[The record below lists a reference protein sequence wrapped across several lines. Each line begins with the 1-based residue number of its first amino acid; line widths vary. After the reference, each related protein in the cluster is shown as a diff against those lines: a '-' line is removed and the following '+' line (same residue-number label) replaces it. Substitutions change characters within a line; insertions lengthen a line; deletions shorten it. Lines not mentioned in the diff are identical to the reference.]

1 MKKSNP
7 AEMLKNRFNLIAE
20 KEANKKKELLNQTA
34 LIDYKEEDI
43 PLLNI
48 INEIS
53 DDVKIQELL
62 RKSSIK
68 FLNTISNSTLELGKL
83 FEEVAGELKKQGSPD
98 GIYIKWLE
106 SINMNRMTALRYRRR
121 YRLFQG
127 MKDIS
132 GQKTVSLFSSRVID
146 LIFKEN
152 VEETAIELLNDGATE
167 KDIKALLENKVVT
180 LPTQIETKLE
190 IVEITEKVNFIYNE
204 FNKKVNELSEE
215 EKIQVNNL
223 LSKIEKIFTNKK

>member
-20 KEANKKKELLNQTA
+20 KEANKKKELISQSTLV
-34 LIDYKEEDI
+34 DYNEEDI
-43 PLLNI
+43 PLLNM

-53 DDVKIQELL
+53 DNKEIQELL
-62 RKSSIK
+62 KKSSIK

-83 FEEVAGELKKQGSPD
+83 FEKVAGELKKQGSPD

-121 YRLFQG
+121 YQLFRG
-127 MKDIS
+127 MKDIN
-132 GQKTVSLFSSRVID
+132 GQKTVSLLSSRVID
-146 LIFKEN
+146 LIFKEK
-152 VEETAIELLNDGATE
+152 VEQTAIELLNDGANE
-167 KDIKALLENKVVT
+167 KDIKALLDNKVVT
-180 LPTQIETKLE
+180 LSTPIEPRLE
-190 IVEITEKVNFIYNE
+190 IFEIAERANFIFNE
-204 FNKKVNELSEE
+204 FNNKVNDLSEE

-223 LSKIEKIFTNKK
+223 LSKIEKIFTSKK

>member
-132 GQKTVSLFSSRVID
+132 GQKTVSLLSSRVID

-180 LPTQIETKLE
+180 LPTQTETKLE

>member
-132 GQKTVSLFSSRVID
+132 GQKTVSLLSSRVID

-223 LSKIEKIFTNKK
+223 LSKIEKIFTNKR

>member
-7 AEMLKNRFNLIAE
+7 AEMLKNRFNQIAE

-132 GQKTVSLFSSRVID
+132 GQKTVSLLSSRVID

-180 LPTQIETKLE
+180 LPTQTETKLE

>member
-7 AEMLKNRFNLIAE
+7 AEMLKNRFNQIAE

-53 DDVKIQELL
+53 DDIKIQELL

-132 GQKTVSLFSSRVID
+132 GQKTVSLLSSRVID

-223 LSKIEKIFTNKK
+223 LSKIEKIFKK

>member
-132 GQKTVSLFSSRVID
+132 GQKTVSLLSSRVID

-180 LPTQIETKLE
+180 LPTQTETKLE

-223 LSKIEKIFTNKK
+223 LSKIEKIFKK

>member
-1 MKKSNP
+1 MKESNP

-20 KEANKKKELLNQTA
+20 KEANKKKELISQSTLV
-34 LIDYKEEDI
+34 DYNEEDI
-43 PLLNI
+43 PLLNM

-53 DDVKIQELL
+53 DNKEIQELL
-62 RKSSIK
+62 KKSSIK

-121 YRLFQG
+121 YQLFRG
-127 MKDIS
+127 MKDIN
-132 GQKTVSLFSSRVID
+132 GQKTVSLLSSRVID
-146 LIFKEN
+146 LIFKEK
-152 VEETAIELLNDGATE
+152 VEQTAIELLNDGANE
-167 KDIKALLENKVVT
+167 KDIKALLDNKVVT
-180 LPTQIETKLE
+180 LSTPIEPRLE
-190 IVEITEKVNFIYNE
+190 IFEIAERANFIFNE
-204 FNKKVNELSEE
+204 FNNKVNDLSEE

-223 LSKIEKIFTNKK
+223 LSKIEKIFTSKK

>member
-7 AEMLKNRFNLIAE
+7 AEMLKNRFNQIAE

-132 GQKTVSLFSSRVID
+132 GQKTVSLLSSRVID

-223 LSKIEKIFTNKK
+223 LSKIEKIFKK

>member
-7 AEMLKNRFNLIAE
+7 AEMLRNRFNLIAE
-20 KEANKKKELLNQTA
+20 KEANKKKELMSQST
-34 LIDYKEEDI
+34 LIDYTEDDI
-43 PLLNI
+43 PLLDM

-53 DDVKIQELL
+53 DDKEVQELL
-62 RKSSIK
+62 KKSSIK

-121 YRLFQG
+121 YQLFQG
-127 MKDIS
+127 MKDIN
-132 GQKTVSLFSSRVID
+132 GQKAVSLLSSRIID
-146 LIFKEN
+146 LIFKEK
-152 VEETAIELLNDGATE
+152 VEQTAIELLNDGANE
-167 KDIKALLENKVVT
+167 KDIKALLENKVIT
-180 LPTQIETKLE
+180 LSTPDEPKLE
-190 IVEITEKVNFIYNE
+190 IFEIAERVNFIFSE
-204 FNKKVNELSEE
+204 FNNKVNELSEE
-215 EKIQVNNL
+215 EKVQINNL

>member
-127 MKDIS
+127 MKDVN
-132 GQKTVSLFSSRVID
+132 GQKIVSLLSSRVID

-180 LPTQIETKLE
+180 LPTQTETKLE

-223 LSKIEKIFTNKK
+223 LSKIEKIFKK

>member
-20 KEANKKKELLNQTA
+20 KEANKKKELMSQTT
-34 LIDYKEEDI
+34 LIDYNEEDI
-43 PLLNI
+43 PLLNM

-53 DDVKIQELL
+53 ENREIQELL
-62 RKSSIK
+62 KKSSIR
-68 FLNTISNSTLELGKL
+68 FLNTISNSALELGKL

-121 YRLFQG
+121 YQLFQG
-127 MKDIS
+127 MKDIN
-132 GQKTVSLFSSRVID
+132 GQKTVSLLSSRVID

-152 VEETAIELLNDGATE
+152 VEQTAIELLNDGASE

-180 LPTQIETKLE
+180 LSTPIEPRLEIFE
-190 IVEITEKVNFIYNE
+190 IVERVNFIFNE
-204 FNKKVNELSEE
+204 FNNKVNDLSEE

-223 LSKIEKIFTNKK
+223 LSKIEKIFTSKK

>member
-20 KEANKKKELLNQTA
+20 KEANKKKELMSQSTLV
-34 LIDYKEEDI
+34 DYNEEDI
-43 PLLNI
+43 PLLNM

-53 DDVKIQELL
+53 DNKEIQELL
-62 RKSSIK
+62 KKSSIR
-68 FLNTISNSTLELGKL
+68 FLNTISNSALELGKL

-121 YRLFQG
+121 YQLFQG
-127 MKDIS
+127 MKDIN
-132 GQKTVSLFSSRVID
+132 GQKTVSLLSSRVID
-146 LIFKEN
+146 LIFKEK
-152 VEETAIELLNDGATE
+152 VEQTAIELLNDGANE
-167 KDIKALLENKVVT
+167 KDIKALLENKVIT
-180 LPTQIETKLE
+180 LSTPDEPKLE
-190 IVEITEKVNFIYNE
+190 IFEIAERVNFIFNE
-204 FNKKVNELSEE
+204 FNNKVNDLSEE

>member
-20 KEANKKKELLNQTA
+20 KEANKKKELISQSTLV
-34 LIDYKEEDI
+34 DYNEEDI
-43 PLLNI
+43 PLLNM
-48 INEIS
+48 INE
-53 DDVKIQELL
+53 IQELL
-62 RKSSIK
+62 KKSSIK

-121 YRLFQG
+121 YQLFRG
-127 MKDIS
+127 MKDIN
-132 GQKTVSLFSSRVID
+132 GQKTVSLLSSRVID
-146 LIFKEN
+146 LIFKEK
-152 VEETAIELLNDGATE
+152 VEQTAIELLNDGANE
-167 KDIKALLENKVVT
+167 KDIKALLDNKVVT
-180 LPTQIETKLE
+180 LSTPIEPRLE
-190 IVEITEKVNFIYNE
+190 IFEIAERANFIFNE
-204 FNKKVNELSEE
+204 FNNKVNDLSEE

-223 LSKIEKIFTNKK
+223 LSKIEKIFTSKK

>member
-7 AEMLKNRFNLIAE
+7 AEMLKNRFNQIAE

-121 YRLFQG
+121 YRLFQE
-127 MKDIS
+127 MKDVN
-132 GQKTVSLFSSRVID
+132 GQKTVSLLSSRVID

-223 LSKIEKIFTNKK
+223 LSKIEKIFKK

>member
-7 AEMLKNRFNLIAE
+7 AEMLKNRFNQIAE

-132 GQKTVSLFSSRVID
+132 GQKTVSLLSSRVID

-180 LPTQIETKLE
+180 LPTQIETRLE

>member
-132 GQKTVSLFSSRVID
+132 GQKTVSLLSSRVID

>member
-7 AEMLKNRFNLIAE
+7 AEMLKNRFNQIAE

-132 GQKTVSLFSSRVID
+132 GQKTVSLLSSRVID

-180 LPTQIETKLE
+180 LPTQTETKLE

-223 LSKIEKIFTNKK
+223 LSKIEKIFTNKR

>member
-132 GQKTVSLFSSRVID
+132 GQKTVSLLSSRVID

-180 LPTQIETKLE
+180 LPTQIETRLE

-223 LSKIEKIFTNKK
+223 LSKIEKIFKK

>member
-20 KEANKKKELLNQTA
+20 KEANKKKELISQSTLV
-34 LIDYKEEDI
+34 DYNEEDI
-43 PLLNI
+43 PLLNM

-53 DDVKIQELL
+53 DNKEIQELL
-62 RKSSIK
+62 KKSSIK

-121 YRLFQG
+121 YQLFRG
-127 MKDIS
+127 MKDIN
-132 GQKTVSLFSSRVID
+132 GQKTVSLLSSRVID
-146 LIFKEN
+146 LIFKEK
-152 VEETAIELLNDGATE
+152 VEQTAIELLNDGANE
-167 KDIKALLENKVVT
+167 KDIKALLDNKVVT
-180 LPTQIETKLE
+180 LSTPIEPRLE
-190 IVEITEKVNFIYNE
+190 IFEIAERANFIFNE
-204 FNKKVNELSEE
+204 FNNKVNDLSEE

-223 LSKIEKIFTNKK
+223 LSKIEKIFTSKK

>member
-7 AEMLKNRFNLIAE
+7 AEMLKNRFNQIAE

-132 GQKTVSLFSSRVID
+132 GQKTVSLLSSRVID

>member
-132 GQKTVSLFSSRVID
+132 GQKTVSLLSSRVID

-223 LSKIEKIFTNKK
+223 LSKIEKIFKK

>member
-20 KEANKKKELLNQTA
+20 KEANKKKELMSQTT
-34 LIDYKEEDI
+34 LIDYNEEDI
-43 PLLNI
+43 PLLNM

-53 DDVKIQELL
+53 DNREIQELL
-62 RKSSIK
+62 KKSSIR
-68 FLNTISNSTLELGKL
+68 FLNTISNSALELGKL

-121 YRLFQG
+121 YQLFQG
-127 MKDIS
+127 MKDIN
-132 GQKTVSLFSSRVID
+132 GQKTVSLLSSRVID

-152 VEETAIELLNDGATE
+152 VEQTAIELLNDGASE

-180 LPTQIETKLE
+180 LSTPIEPRLEIFE
-190 IVEITEKVNFIYNE
+190 IVERVNFIFNE
-204 FNKKVNELSEE
+204 FNNKVNDLSEE

-223 LSKIEKIFTNKK
+223 LSKIEKIFTSKK

>member
-132 GQKTVSLFSSRVID
+132 GQKTVSLLSSRVID

-180 LPTQIETKLE
+180 LPTQTETKLE

-223 LSKIEKIFTNKK
+223 LSKIEKIFTNKR

>member
-20 KEANKKKELLNQTA
+20 KEANKKKELISQSTLV
-34 LIDYKEEDI
+34 DYNEEDI
-43 PLLNI
+43 PLLNM

-53 DDVKIQELL
+53 DNKEIQELL
-62 RKSSIK
+62 KKSSIK

-121 YRLFQG
+121 YQLFRG
-127 MKDIS
+127 MKDIN
-132 GQKTVSLFSSRVID
+132 GQKTVSLISSRVID
-146 LIFKEN
+146 LIFKEK
-152 VEETAIELLNDGATE
+152 VEQTAIELLNDGANE
-167 KDIKALLENKVVT
+167 KDIKALLDNKVVT
-180 LPTQIETKLE
+180 LSTPIEPRLE
-190 IVEITEKVNFIYNE
+190 IFEIAERANFIFNE
-204 FNKKVNELSEE
+204 FNNKVNDLSEE

-223 LSKIEKIFTNKK
+223 LSKIEKIFTSKK

>member
-53 DDVKIQELL
+53 DDVKVQELL

-132 GQKTVSLFSSRVID
+132 GQKTVSLLSSRVID

>member
-20 KEANKKKELLNQTA
+20 KEANKKKELISQSTLV
-34 LIDYKEEDI
+34 DYNEEDI
-43 PLLNI
+43 PLLNM

-53 DDVKIQELL
+53 DNKEIQELL
-62 RKSSIK
+62 KKSSIK

-121 YRLFQG
+121 YQLFRG
-127 MKDIS
+127 MKDIN
-132 GQKTVSLFSSRVID
+132 GQKTVSLLSSRVID
-146 LIFKEN
+146 LIFKEK
-152 VEETAIELLNDGATE
+152 VEQTAIELLNDGANE
-167 KDIKALLENKVVT
+167 KDIKALLDNKVVT
-180 LPTQIETKLE
+180 LSTPIEPRLE
-190 IVEITEKVNFIYNE
+190 IFEIAERANFIFNE
-204 FNKKVNELSEE
+204 FNNKVNDLSEE

-223 LSKIEKIFTNKK
+223 LSKK

>member
-7 AEMLKNRFNLIAE
+7 AEMLRNRFNLIAE
-20 KEANKKKELLNQTA
+20 KEANKKKELMSQSTLV
-34 LIDYKEEDI
+34 DYNEEDI
-43 PLLNI
+43 SLLNM

-53 DDVKIQELL
+53 DNKEIQELL
-62 RKSSIK
+62 KKSSIK

-121 YRLFQG
+121 YQLFQG
-127 MKDIS
+127 MKDIN
-132 GQKTVSLFSSRVID
+132 GQKTVSLLSSRVID
-146 LIFKEN
+146 LIFKEK
-152 VEETAIELLNDGATE
+152 VEQTAIELLNDGANE
-167 KDIKALLENKVVT
+167 KDIKALLENKVIT
-180 LPTQIETKLE
+180 LSTPDEPKLE
-190 IVEITEKVNFIYNE
+190 IFEIAERVNFIFNE
-204 FNKKVNELSEE
+204 FNNKVNDLSEE

>member
-7 AEMLKNRFNLIAE
+7 AEMLKNRFNQIAE

-132 GQKTVSLFSSRVID
+132 GQKTVSLLSSRVID

-180 LPTQIETKLE
+180 LPTQTETKLE

-223 LSKIEKIFTNKK
+223 LSKIEKIFKK

>member
-53 DDVKIQELL
+53 DDVKVQELL

-132 GQKTVSLFSSRVID
+132 GQKTVSLLSSRVID

-167 KDIKALLENKVVT
+167 KDIKVLLENKVVT
-180 LPTQIETKLE
+180 LPIQIETKLE

-223 LSKIEKIFTNKK
+223 LSKIEKIFTNKR

>member
-132 GQKTVSLFSSRVID
+132 GQKTVSLLSSRVID

-180 LPTQIETKLE
+180 LPTQIETKFE